1 MDRPPPHPTLS
12 STGERAGSTLGAVLV
27 FFLASGLFFS
37 PLLFTGRVLLPLDPA
52 TVAPWSELRRD
63 ASGPSNPLALDGLVL
78 TLPARLYNHA
88 MLRSGRIPFWNPHVF
103 CGYPHFALIQNN
115 VLYPLSLPFDL
126 ADPAAGIGYSL
137 CLHLGLAGSLMFF
150 FLRRTGLGTA
160 AAIVGGLAFEFN
172 GMFLLRLSV
181 PSYVYSG

>member
-1 MDRPPPHPTLS
+1 MKRPPPHPTLS
-12 STGERAGSTLGAVLV
+12 PRGERGGAVLV
-27 FFLASGLFFS
+27 FFLASALFFS
-37 PLLFTGRVLLPLDPA
+37 PLLLTGRVLLPLDPA

-78 TLPARLYNHA
+78 TLPARLYNHS

-150 FLRRTGLGTA
+150 FLRRTGLGT
-160 AAIVGGLAFEFN
+160 VGRRGWPR
-172 GMFLLRLSV
+172 LRVQRDV
-181 PSYVYSG
+181 PPAPERAELCHSGTLPLC